1 MPLGENAID
10 SQTSHL
16 QLSVSR
22 PEPSNRVALLLAI
35 LGFMFMAGS
44 GALFYAAAGFSE
56 KVNSD
61 PGVLVAAG
69 KAAADL
75 IRWASLIDLVGY
87 LLLAPL
93 VLNLHTRFRSDPH
106 IDLYTASGLG
116 YIVFGAIGAIAFA
129 TAGPLLMRDY
139 VTATEIQRTAIVT
152 VFSVLYFVV
161 VIGLWQTLECI
172 PGAIWLLGIASI
184 LFHAKRRLLALIPLV
199 LGILYALIAAARVLG
214 A

>member
-1 MPLGENAID
+1 MSQHENAID

-22 PEPSNRVALLLAI
+22 HQSSNRVALLLAI
-35 LGFMFMAGS
+35 LGFVFMAGS
-44 GALFYAAAGFSE
+44 GALFFAAAGFSE

-69 KAAADL
+69 NAGADL
-75 IRWASLIDLVGY
+75 IRWASVIDMVGY

-93 VLNLHTRFRSDPH
+93 VLTLHTRFRNAPH
-106 IDLYTASGLG
+106 IDLYTVSGLG
-116 YIVFGAIGAIAFA
+116 YIIFGAIGAIAFA
-129 TAGPLLMRDY
+129 TAAPFLMRDY
-139 VTATEIQRTAIVT
+139 VTATDVQRTAIVT
-152 VFSVLYFVV
+152 AFSVLYFVV
-161 VIGLWQTLECI
+161 VIGFWQTLECI

-184 LFHAKRRLLALIPLV
+184 LFRAKRRLLALIPLV
-199 LGILYALIAAARVLG
+199 LGILYALIAAVRVLG